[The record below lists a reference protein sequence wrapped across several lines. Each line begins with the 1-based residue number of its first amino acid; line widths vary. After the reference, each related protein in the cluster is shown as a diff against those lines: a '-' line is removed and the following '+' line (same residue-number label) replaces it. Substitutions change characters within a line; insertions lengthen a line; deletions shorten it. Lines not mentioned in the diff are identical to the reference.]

1 MEEKALKE
9 DEIKRK
15 YDELQQENYRL
26 CKDKEEMKD
35 RLREVTEML
44 REWEYK
50 YESKINELEARHSYE
65 R

>member
-15 YDELQQENYRL
+15 YDELQQENYRM

-50 YESKINELEARHSYE
+50 Y
-65 R
+65 